1 MLEFNK
7 ILKELRKQK
16 SLTQEQLA
24 KRLWVTKSI
33 ISAYELGTRFPSLDV
48 LIKLA
53 YTFNVSTDYL
63 LGIKRK
69 RVLDVS
75 SLSDNQIALVNNLI
89 SELSS
94 K

>member
-1 MLEFNK
+1 MLEFK
-7 ILKELRKQK
+7 TILKKLRMQK

-33 ISAYELGTRFPSLDV
+33 VSAYELGTRFPSLDV
-48 LIKLA
+48 LIKLS

-63 LGIKRK
+63 LGINRK

-75 SLSDNQIALVNNLI
+75 KLNDGQIALINNLI